1 MMSKLMVSV
10 SGIRGVVGKTFT
22 PPVIQKFAA
31 AFGLTMGK
39 RIVVGRDT
47 RVSGLMV
54 ENLVTGMLTS
64 VGCDVISLG
73 IAPTPTIQ
81 LAVENLRADGGL
93 AITASHNPV
102 EWNALKLIGPDG
114 LFLDEDLGKQVAN
127 RAEDHEFVHQDWT
140 GIGKVE
146 YYDSAI
152 EEHQRAILDLPFIDV
167 AALRK
172 RKFCV
177 ALDCVNGAGSVFFP
191 KFLKSLGC
199 EVIEINTTPN
209 GIFPHTPEPLPEN
222 LSELME
228 AAKSQGVDIAFAT
241 DPDADRLAIIS
252 EKGEPLVEEYTLA
265 IAVDFILSKRVG
277 KVVVNA
283 STSLAIDDIAD
294 RYDAPVI
301 RTKVGEVHVAKRMR
315 EEEAVIGGEG
325 NGGVILPD
333 IHYGRDA
340 PIAAAIALQHLL
352 EFGGPISELRQNLP
366 QYVIAKKKMDIGDSD
381 PDRILEQVKSAHE
394 GEEISLIDGVKIL
407 REKSW
412 IHLRKSN
419 TEPIIRVYAEAQ
431 TGAEAGSLADLFLS
445 EISSNL

>member
-1 MMSKLMVSV
+1 MSKLMISV

-47 RVSGLMV
+47 RVSGSMV
-54 ENLVTGMLTS
+54 ENLVTGMLNS

-140 GIGKVE
+140 GIGKIE

-228 AAKSQGVDIAFAT
+228 AAKSPDVDIAFAT

-252 EKGEPLVEEYTLA
+252 EKAEPLVEEYTLA
-265 IAVDFILSKRVG
+265 IAVDYILSKRVG

-294 RYDAPVI
+294 RYDVPVI
-301 RTKVGEVHVAKRMR
+301 RTKVGEAHVAKRMR

-352 EFGGPISELRQNLP
+352 EFGGPISELRQSLP
-366 QYVIAKKKMDIGDSD
+366 QYVIAKMKMDIGDSD

-431 TGAEAGSLADLFLS
+431 TGSEAESLADLFLL